1 MGRMFEIRAIT
12 EASSASDR
20 LAAQAL
26 FRAYA
31 RFLRDVRCEGF
42 HFERFEEEVAAL
54 PGPYTAEC
62 GEVLVA
68 FGQAETG
75 FRTPLGAI
83 AYRQLLGTGEGA
95 GEATDNN
102 QTCEIKR
109 LFVAEAGRGQGLG
122 ELLLTEVLGRA
133 RARGYRVAMLDTDPS
148 SMQAAERLYRKLG
161 FQETRT
167 WPVPNTSA
175 SHVVYF
181 RRELI

>member
-1 MGRMFEIRAIT
+1 MFQIRAIT
-12 EASSASDR
+12 EASSAADR
-20 LAAQAL
+20 LAAQQV

-31 RFLRDVRCEGF
+31 CFLRQVRCEGF
-42 HFERFEEEVAAL
+42 HFERFEEEVTAL
-54 PGPYTAEC
+54 PRPYTAEA

-68 FGQAETG
+68 FGQAVTG
-75 FRTPLGAI
+75 FGTPLGAI
-83 AYRQLLGTGEGA
+83 AYRQLLGTGEGT
-95 GEATDNN
+95 GKH

-133 RARGYRVAMLDTDPS
+133 RARGYSVAMLDTDRS
-148 SMQAAERLYRKLG
+148 NMQAAERLYRKLG

-181 RRELI
+181 RRELV